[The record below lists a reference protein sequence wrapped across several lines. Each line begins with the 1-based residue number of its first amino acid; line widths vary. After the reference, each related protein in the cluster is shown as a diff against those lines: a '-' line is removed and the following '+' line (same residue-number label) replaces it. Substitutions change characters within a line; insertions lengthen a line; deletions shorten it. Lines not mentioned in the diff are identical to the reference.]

1 MRTPLMA
8 AFTAI
13 VLTCTAAGAEQTPPA
28 EPVEAAPSPASFQRE
43 FGTRRHVG
51 FFFRPDIGFGYLS
64 SSESAGSATATM
76 SGFSGIA
83 GVSVGGAVSEN
94 LILAAHVFDAVAI
107 NPDVSIS
114 GLGSTSTTDTTVSFL
129 GMGPELTYYFMP
141 ENIYLSGTLAL
152 TRLSVSSHGNTA
164 DTNWG
169 AGGRLAVGKEWWV
182 SDHWGL
188 GAKAHVSISA
198 NEDPVRG
205 TSRSN
210 TLWTWGLG
218 LAFSATYN

>member
-1 MRTPLMA
+1 MLTPLMA
-8 AFTAI
+8 AFAAI
-13 VLTCTAAGAEQTPPA
+13 VLTCTAVSAEETPADPGAQ
-28 EPVEAAPSPASFQRE
+28 SPAAFQRD
-43 FGTRRHVG
+43 FNTRRHVG
-51 FFFRPDIGFGYLS
+51 LFIRPDLGFGYQS
-64 SSESAGSATATM
+64 SSESAGGATATI
-76 SGFSGIA
+76 SGFSAIA
-83 GVSVGGAVSEN
+83 AVSVGGAVSEN

-107 NPDVSIS
+107 NPDVSVS
-114 GLGSTSTTDTTVSFL
+114 GMGSTSTTDTTVSFL

-141 ENIYLSGTLAL
+141 ANIYVSGTLAL

-164 DTNWG
+164 NTNWG
-169 AGGRLAVGKEWWV
+169 AGGRFAVGKEWWV

-198 NEDPVRG
+198 NEDPDPG
-205 TSRSN
+205 TGRSN